1 MSEDFLPL
9 GFAHIGVLS
18 KSLHFLGDKLLAM
31 SWTERPGTEPTTLCG
46 GSGRT
51 GLPSARAGGNRP
63 RAGSQF
69 HRDVQAL
76 RGAAPAPTDTH
87 FSLQREG
94 GGRQHR
100 LVQTVGEEEH
110 DGAGTPE
117 KLVVFPDSQTL
128 KTNFWLPKGKD
139 GGRDGLGF
147 GISIGTLSCVE

>member
-1 MSEDFLPL
+1 MAALGGQGSLLQGLEEIGHVPEVSFTGMCRLSEVQPLPQQTHTSPYREK
-9 GFAHIGVLS
+9 A
-18 KSLHFLGDKLLAM
+18 
-31 SWTERPGTEPTTLCG
+31 EE
-46 GSGRT
+46 GS
-51 GLPSARAGGNRP
+51 
-63 RAGSQF
+63 
-69 HRDVQAL
+69 
-76 RGAAPAPTDTH
+76 TD
-87 FSLQREG
+87 
-94 GGRQHR
+94 R